1 MTKKEII
8 KSICKYDFLKSI
20 ELNDDI
26 TVGEAL
32 EAMQLYADQQTA
44 EKDKRIKELEDSSNE
59 VWGFFYNENVHESV
73 PGLVSLHHTQK
84 GAEMAMEFHKAELRK
99 EYDELWSEY
108 EDPICKFGEHESW
121 NVEQIKINQ

>member
-44 EKDKRIKELEDSSNE
+44 EKDKRIKEMERQLKE
-59 VWGFFYNENVHESV
+59 VNNAYE
-73 PGLVSLHHTQK
+73 GL
-84 GAEMAMEFHKAELRK
+84 
-99 EYDELWSEY
+99 D
-108 EDPICKFGEHESW
+108 I
-121 NVEQIKINQ
+121 